1 MKNTIIKTIKG
12 DITKVK
18 EADAIVN
25 TANKSLL
32 GGGGVDGAIHQAA
45 GPELLKECRTL
56 HGCETGNAKITKAY
70 NLPCKYVI
78 HTVGPVYYGGIRNEE
93 KLLKSCY
100 KRSLQVAEE
109 NGIRSIAFPSI
120 STGAYSYPVDLA
132 AKVAVST
139 VRNYI
144 IEHPDAFD
152 LVMWVLF
159 DEWTKK
165 AYDEALSVAY
175 EESNNIPERKNELT
189 VWEGQEEDTKITVN
203 IVPSLT
209 DGLPQAKDSNNKYEY
224 SEIKFAKQIKKP
236 EMLDY
241 SFAVLSGL
249 LSIAVNQK
257 MVGETKLDPA
267 ELIDLLGDMNDPQAI
282 MKVIRVVCDLYHVE
296 KSIVRN
302 VEREYERIIN
312 KADDV
317 LKDIPENK
325 RIIEDF
331 AQGLDIKSMIIS
343 ILTQMAGIKIGLDES
358 GIVHVERL
366 SNEESF
372 STGGK
377 GIIAGIFRWFLN
389 QLEYYQ
395 EHGEYSKELRNFMK
409 IKIGKKTIKDHLE
422 NLSTSGILNNLKQN
436 KTFIFIWMSK
446 QIEKAYPSDNHII
459 ALLKQQSLPVVF
471 NRCFVRTYILF
482 KKLFTE
488 IKARKIRNLEGL
500 QFVDISVISESE
512 QRVLERMRTVS
523 SGVFA
528 AITSGKAAAVAL
540 RNGVTLES
548 LVDCIMHLQFAGI
561 LDFVTV
567 IKDDEYLVKDI
578 MEELNKFIPEQI
590 DNDVKIDRDLYEK
603 CFVLNNAEIKIL
615 YSIERDIVKTDI
627 SATMDNDLQ
636 IKKNNWLKD
645 WEAKIEETTKLK
657 KIFFAD
663 REKTYAALITH
674 AEQTKF
680 NDWIYRIVLEL
691 INFKPYVQL
700 EKDDDRYKKLKPVRS
715 KYLEEVFCQEQ
726 KYIDVN
732 DLKKLI
738 KYFNSKADAISGK
751 TEKRVISA
759 AGVLV
764 VTVATGGLGY
774 VFAPS
779 IAVALFGNAFAGL
792 KGIALVNASLAL
804 AGGGSLAAGGLGMA
818 GGTLV
823 IAGGGAVAGLSTAS
837 TLGAAATVLLSSPE
851 YILKDCAKLV
861 TNCGYV
867 MLDKYGMRYHVTQI
881 RNQLYVAAE
890 NYELK
895 LKVLTG
901 SYIANETK
909 KQKEE
914 RQQLINEYKTS
925 VQYLRKTVDEINKV
939 LKQYRTNK

>member
-282 MKVIRVVCDLYHVE
+282 MKVIRVVCELYHVE

-312 KADDV
+312 EEDRDV
-317 LKDIPENK
+317 LDTLDLGWSLL
-325 RIIEDF
+325 RILPPSE
-331 AQGLDIKSMIIS
+331 LD
-343 ILTQMAGIKIGLDES
+343 
-358 GIVHVERL
+358 R
-366 SNEESF
+366 
-372 STGGK
+372 
-377 GIIAGIFRWFLN
+377 
-389 QLEYYQ
+389 
-395 EHGEYSKELRNFMK
+395 
-409 IKIGKKTIKDHLE
+409 
-422 NLSTSGILNNLKQN
+422 
-436 KTFIFIWMSK
+436 
-446 QIEKAYPSDNHII
+446 
-459 ALLKQQSLPVVF
+459 
-471 NRCFVRTYILF
+471 
-482 KKLFTE
+482 
-488 IKARKIRNLEGL
+488 
-500 QFVDISVISESE
+500 
-512 QRVLERMRTVS
+512 VS
-523 SGVFA
+523 SD
-528 AITSGKAAAVAL
+528 L
-540 RNGVTLES
+540 LE
-548 LVDCIMHLQFAGI
+548 
-561 LDFVTV
+561 
-567 IKDDEYLVKDI
+567 KYL
-578 MEELNKFIPEQI
+578 
-590 DNDVKIDRDLYEK
+590 
-603 CFVLNNAEIKIL
+603 
-615 YSIERDIVKTDI
+615 
-627 SATMDNDLQ
+627 
-636 IKKNNWLKD
+636 
-645 WEAKIEETTKLK
+645 
-657 KIFFAD
+657 
-663 REKTYAALITH
+663 H
-674 AEQTKF
+674 AENT
-680 NDWIYRIVLEL
+680 R
-691 INFKPYVQL
+691 
-700 EKDDDRYKKLKPVRS
+700 
-715 KYLEEVFCQEQ
+715 
-726 KYIDVN
+726 
-732 DLKKLI
+732 
-738 KYFNSKADAISGK
+738 
-751 TEKRVISA
+751 
-759 AGVLV
+759 
-764 VTVATGGLGY
+764 
-774 VFAPS
+774 
-779 IAVALFGNAFAGL
+779 
-792 KGIALVNASLAL
+792 
-804 AGGGSLAAGGLGMA
+804 
-818 GGTLV
+818 
-823 IAGGGAVAGLSTAS
+823 
-837 TLGAAATVLLSSPE
+837 
-851 YILKDCAKLV
+851 
-861 TNCGYV
+861 
-867 MLDKYGMRYHVTQI
+867 
-881 RNQLYVAAE
+881 
-890 NYELK
+890 
-895 LKVLTG
+895 
-901 SYIANETK
+901 
-909 KQKEE
+909 
-914 RQQLINEYKTS
+914 
-925 VQYLRKTVDEINKV
+925 
-939 LKQYRTNK
+939 